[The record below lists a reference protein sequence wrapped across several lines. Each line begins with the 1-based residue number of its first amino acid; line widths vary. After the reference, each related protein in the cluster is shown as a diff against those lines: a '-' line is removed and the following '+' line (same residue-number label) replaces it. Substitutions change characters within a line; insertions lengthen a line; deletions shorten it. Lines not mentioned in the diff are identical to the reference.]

1 MAVDNNGYLHKRS
14 KGVKFS
20 ETLVFDVPK
29 FEVDEGS
36 GDGMWGRRAGA
47 SRSDAEVNDESVLAR
62 GDRRASDDMDLPPA
76 PPQR

>member
-1 MAVDNNGYLHKRS
+1 MAVDNNGYLHKRR

-36 GDGMWGRRAGA
+36 GDGMWGRSAGA
-47 SRSDAEVNDESVLAR
+47 SRSDVEVNDESVLVG